1 MVTPPP
7 SVCTPIVCGCAMPRR
22 PVVYFLAPQVAQSSY
37 WAKQLGFKA
46 NEWRHIGRTQDAHGI
61 GPSATVYLVGT
72 WYTSVEIE
80 DILRYF
86 NALNIDCILAED
98 MVPGERM

>member
-1 MVTPPP
+1 
-7 SVCTPIVCGCAMPRR
+7 
-22 PVVYFLAPQVAQSSY
+22 VVYFLAPQVAQSSY